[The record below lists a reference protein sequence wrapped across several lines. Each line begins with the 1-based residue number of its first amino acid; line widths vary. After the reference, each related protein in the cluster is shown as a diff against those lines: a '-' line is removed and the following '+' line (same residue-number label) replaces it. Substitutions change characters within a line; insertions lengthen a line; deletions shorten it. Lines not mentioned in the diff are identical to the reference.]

1 MNEEK
6 PSDLSIAALVTGIC
20 SLIPL
25 LGTGPGIT
33 AFLCGKIDLARIKSG
48 KSSVNGKGFD
58 IT

>member
-20 SLIPL
+20 YLIPL